1 MMKVKDRCKP
11 PPKEKQLYSLKAA
24 ASKHSSGTEQDWWN
38 NALRFLGLIAGLYL
52 AYLYTC
58 QLQLLHENQ
67 LWFSHLTVSVTECF
81 TSRQRDLCAGAAYYH
96 WIRIAQ
102 ELERDLSFRS
112 ESALYYSYYKQLV
125 TAPSLYKVLAILAY
139 SVVYPGYHN
148 PLSSMFICFTIAWAL
163 VTFMHSSHYEG
174 QVMPTYLY
182 VLWWALT
189 IGLSISLNMIFK
201 LLFFGYED
209 SVLMFKYVCSKL
221 GLALFNAFQPMS
233 KDTVLRT
240 LGSGLL
246 PCYVIAI
253 AVFFKPIM
261 AQIRNAL
268 QTRLLYLQDFYT
280 HRHQEPQSKAQSST
294 LARRPDPAWAY
305 AVLLSLLLG
314 MLSLWTTRF
323 QYLWV
328 PCACSIAAAGVCHS
342 KLWRDVSGAIGAKS
356 SVSNMVRLMSIG
368 TIILAVTLKE
378 APALLSQL
386 RLMKQLHMPDTV
398 ALMQWIDSH
407 TPHSAVFAGS
417 CQILAATRLCTGR
430 ATTVGPYIE
439 DNWLLKSAWQT
450 YQIYAREDPGV
461 VYDIMGRLGAEYM
474 IVEAGLCSSLS
485 TECSLVGAMDLA
497 ANVTSNKL
505 GHAPILLPHAPI
517 FLPHSPVLPHPPA
530 PCPPPS
536 SCPMPPSSYPM
547 SPSSYPMSPSSCP
560 MSPSSY
566 PMSPSSYPM
575 SPSSCPMSPSSCPM
589 PPSSCPMPPS
599 SCPMSPSSCPMP
611 PSSYPM
617 PPSSCPMPPSSCP
630 MSPFSCPMSPSS
642 YPMSPSSCPM
652 PPSSYPMPPS
662 SCPMSPSSYPMPPS
676 SCPMPPSS
684 YPMPPF
690 SCPMSPS
697 SCPMPLVPPQPRIQ
711 AC

>member
-67 LWFSHLTVSVTECF
+67 LWFSHLT
-81 TSRQRDLCAGAAYYH
+81 
-96 WIRIAQ
+96 

-125 TAPSLYKVLAILAY
+125 TAPSLYKEISTLLRARNINSFQDFSILPEIFLATLYRVAGLKHFVEPVYFYINVVFCMQGMQLMTLFCLAWILSGTPIAGCLAALFIMFNRESGTRAHTAVSLRECFAIPFVTGGILCTLLYHHSNQIEKTHAKVLSLLLTLVTNVCAAVTWQSTQIVFLLEGISLLVVQTLGLLPKGKVCGLLLCKVLAILAY

-189 IGLSISLNMIFK
+189 IGLSISLNTIFK

-221 GLALFNAFQPMS
+221 GLALFKDFEIVVSLCHSAFQPMS

-268 QTRLLYLQDFYT
+268 QT
-280 HRHQEPQSKAQSST
+280 HQEPQSKAQSST

-439 DNWLLKSAWQT
+439 DNWLPKSAWQT

-505 GHAPILLPHAPI
+505 GLAT
-517 FLPHSPVLPHPPA
+517 PPRFCEA
-530 PCPPPS
+530 LQRDHTLHQ
-536 SCPMPPSSYPM
+536 
-547 SPSSYPMSPSSCP
+547 
-560 MSPSSY
+560 
-566 PMSPSSYPM
+566 
-575 SPSSCPMSPSSCPM
+575 
-589 PPSSCPMPPS
+589 
-599 SCPMSPSSCPMP
+599 
-611 PSSYPM
+611 
-617 PPSSCPMPPSSCP
+617 
-630 MSPFSCPMSPSS
+630 FT
-642 YPMSPSSCPM
+642 
-652 PPSSYPMPPS
+652 
-662 SCPMSPSSYPMPPS
+662 
-676 SCPMPPSS
+676 
-684 YPMPPF
+684 
-690 SCPMSPS
+690 
-697 SCPMPLVPPQPRIQ
+697 LVFENQSFAVYKI
-711 AC
+711 A